1 MYNSIC
7 ISARPYCLTS
17 DLISG
22 TGPTGNDTTG
32 VDVRMAPVIM
42 LLDMLEVGRIFERG
56 VVPVKVQQPLVD
68 MRVPVAD
75 GPGIALE
82 VTVVDGIEAHDR
94 RVEPD
99 VRLGESVPDEKGQL
113 SGVLCRQHGLDP
125 IERGKELI
133 EGSFV
138 RALL

>member
-1 MYNSIC
+1 
-7 ISARPYCLTS
+7 
-17 DLISG
+17 
-22 TGPTGNDTTG
+22 
-32 VDVRMAPVIM
+32 MAPVIM
-42 LLDMLEVGRIFERG
+42 FLDMLEVGRILERG

-75 GPGIALE
+75 GPSIALE

-99 VRLGESVPDEKGQL
+99 VRLGESVPDEKGRF
-113 SGVLCRQHGLDP
+113 SGVLCREHGLDP